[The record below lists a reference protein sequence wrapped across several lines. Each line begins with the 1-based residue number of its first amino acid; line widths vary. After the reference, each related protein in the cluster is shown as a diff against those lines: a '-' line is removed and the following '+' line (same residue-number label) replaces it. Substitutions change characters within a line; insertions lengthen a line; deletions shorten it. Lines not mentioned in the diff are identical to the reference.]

1 MKPTRSRPPSAI
13 EVQHFH
19 TSSLMFENHLYHRS
33 KNRPQSTSSDLET
46 RAPMPLPESSE
57 PESDIFQ
64 DDLVIYHDLDEQT
77 LQKTGTSADTTPK
90 KWPQQNGE
98 ANAYANGHV
107 ALDVRPHAGE
117 GNQYE
122 DFEALKHKADRPT
135 PRAGYEDMEGYMLP
149 SIAGSFKE
157 SPKPL
162 EYDKAAILP
171 RDRVADQVG
180 YINPAFQTDE
190 ALEALQNAH
199 VLEDIQI
206 DEILETDEEERHL
219 PTAPPVPYS
228 DAGFYEEK
236 ELGDQETPDF
246 LKSDFSNEP
255 ENSADWAK
263 RNELSHGM
271 DNLWES
277 DMLRTPED
285 ATDHSKGVHGDSEQ
299 LHTNEDAVGH
309 SEGFHGDT
317 EQLHTD
323 EGEADHSELVPGEPE
338 QLHSDDDGGLKF
350 VGIRHGE
357 PAEEHHLDLD
367 VLGET
372 TTDDLDLP
380 PPPSS
385 EELVWLYPEHEL
397 ARDDPV
403 GTGYL

>member
-1 MKPTRSRPPSAI
+1 
-13 EVQHFH
+13 
-19 TSSLMFENHLYHRS
+19 MFENHLYHTS
-33 KNRPQSTSSDLET
+33 KNRPQSTASDLET

-57 PESDIFQ
+57 PKSDIFQ

-90 KWPQQNGE
+90 EWPQQNGE

-107 ALDVRPHAGE
+107 VLDVRPHAGE

-149 SIAGSFKE
+149 STAGSFKE

-162 EYDKAAILP
+162 EYKAAILP

-199 VLEDIQI
+199 ALEDIQI
-206 DEILETDEEERHL
+206 DEILETDEEEWRL

-236 ELGDQETPDF
+236 KLGDQETPDF

-255 ENSADWAK
+255 ENSVDWAK

-309 SEGFHGDT
+309 SKGFHGDTEQLHTDEDEADHSEGFHGDT

-323 EGEADHSELVPGEPE
+323 EDEADHSELVPGEPE
-338 QLHSDDDGGLKF
+338 QLHSDDDCGLKF

-357 PAEEHHLDLD
+357 PAEEDHLDLD

-372 TTDDLDLP
+372 TTDDIDLP
-380 PPPSS
+380 PPPSP